1 MHSWQQNGYLIK
13 IKYKPKTMCANRTDL
28 SNQTEALESMKH
40 PLDKSGSISIAQ
52 YKQREAGVWNLK
64 KNAHFLFLV
73 FCVQRKKV

>member
-1 MHSWQQNGYLIK
+1 
-13 IKYKPKTMCANRTDL
+13 MCANRTDL